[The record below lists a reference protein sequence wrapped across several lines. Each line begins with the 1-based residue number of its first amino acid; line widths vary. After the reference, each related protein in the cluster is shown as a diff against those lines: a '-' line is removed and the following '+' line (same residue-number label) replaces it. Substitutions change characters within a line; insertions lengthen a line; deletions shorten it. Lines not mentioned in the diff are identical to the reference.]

1 LDELPD
7 LLDPDDMRPQA
18 RAALAAW
25 LAVQARFAF
34 DPVAATAALGEDP
47 DPVAL
52 LGRVGRRPLAGTR
65 LERALAALR
74 SSGARALCWASPAY
88 PQRLRRLVD
97 APPLLLVRGDPGALG
112 DRAVAVVGARAAT
125 VYGRE
130 VARSI
135 GAALGAAGRVVVSGL
150 ARGIDACAHRAALEA
165 GGRSVAILGCGPDR
179 IYPPEHRRLAAEL
192 AGRGALAS
200 EFPPGTPPRGA
211 HFPLRNRL
219 ISALAEAVV
228 VVEARQRSGS
238 LVTARLALDQG
249 VDVFAVPG
257 PIHAATSRGTNGLL
271 RDGAEPVLGVAEL
284 LARLGCGVAPGSSG
298 PAPRAPAS
306 PAPAPST
313 PEPGEEQAPEAAILS
328 ALREQ
333 PLTRDELAGRL
344 CCASSEL
351 AEPLLALE
359 LAGCV
364 AEDRDGRL
372 RSLVAISPL
381 RGTQLC

>member
-1 LDELPD
+1 VYELPE
-7 LLDPDDMRPQA
+7 LLDADDVRPEVH
-18 RAALAAW
+18 AALAAW

-34 DPVAATAALGEDP
+34 DPMAATTALGEDS
-47 DPVAL
+47 DPAAL
-52 LGRVGRRPLAGTR
+52 LDRVGERPLAGPR
-65 LERALAALR
+65 LERVLAALR
-74 SSGARALCWASPAY
+74 RSGSRALCWSSPAY
-88 PQRLRRLVD
+88 PPRLARLVD
-97 APPLLLVRGDPGALG
+97 APPLLLVRGDPGALR

-135 GAALGAAGRVVVSGL
+135 GAALGGAGRVVVSGL

-179 IYPPEHRRLAAEL
+179 VYPPEHRRLAAEL
-192 AGRGALAS
+192 AGQGALAS

-219 ISALAEAVV
+219 ISALVEAVV

-257 PIHAATSRGTNGLL
+257 PISAATSRGTNGLL
-271 RDGAEPVLGVAEL
+271 GDGAEPVLGVADL
-284 LARLGCGVAPGSSG
+284 LARLGCEAAPGSL
-298 PAPRAPAS
+298 APAS
-306 PAPAPST
+306 PAPGADR
-313 PEPGEEQAPEAAILS
+313 APEAAILS

-333 PLTRDELAGRL
+333 PLTRDELARRL
-344 CCASSEL
+344 RCASAEL

-381 RGTQLC
+381 RGTRLC